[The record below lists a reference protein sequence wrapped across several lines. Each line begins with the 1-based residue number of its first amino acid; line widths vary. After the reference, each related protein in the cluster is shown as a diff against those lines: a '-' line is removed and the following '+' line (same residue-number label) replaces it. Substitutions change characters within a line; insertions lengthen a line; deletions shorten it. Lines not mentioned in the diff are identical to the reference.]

1 MTEPSTT
8 PPEDQPAGDAVAAS
22 DQKALREAGA
32 VDASGAWV
40 PPVPQSRAASS
51 KPKRRTLQ
59 EWAAY
64 YDYEKNPHPLIHL
77 IKAAPMGFDP
87 KSGARRPAMN
97 HSQEVMNYIAIH
109 LARQGVVVPPLN
121 LGPWTTDGECE
132 IKYVEPEHGPR
143 VLFNPGTWVDID
155 AVVVDPAASA
165 PVPEITLTGVPQ
177 NQLDALKA
185 AVHKEE
191 VRLKMAQG
199 ADPAARDAALA
210 ELAAEPTMDVA
221 VVPASDPAAEPATE
235 SADD

>member
-8 PPEDQPAGDAVAAS
+8 PPENQS
-22 DQKALREAGA
+22 DTELLQAAGA
-32 VDASGAWV
+32 VDDAGAWV
-40 PPVPQSRAASS
+40 PPAAPPRAAPPS
-51 KPKRRTLQ
+51 RRKSLK
-59 EWAAY
+59 EWADF
-64 YDYEKNPHPLIHL
+64 YDYEKNPHPLIHV

-87 KSGARRPAMN
+87 KSGAARPAMN

-109 LARQGVVVPPLN
+109 CARQGVVVPPLN
-121 LGPWTTDGECE
+121 LGPWTRDGESE

-155 AVVVDPAASA
+155 TVIAAPTAA

-185 AVHKEE
+185 AVHREE
-191 VRLKMAQG
+191 IRAKMAQG

-210 ELAAEPTMDVA
+210 ELAAEPIMDVT
-221 VVPASDPAAEPATE
+221 VVPATEPVPETSSD
-235 SADD
+235 